1 MSLPIINQ
9 SRAERCAFVV
19 LGDRGRLLEQ
29 VAFRLETSG
38 FKVDFLRPPLIQPA
52 EPYRLLVLRAKTLD
66 VTSWAKVQQ
75 QRGTVV
81 VPDPRSIELIKDRWT
96 CSQILTAAGLRLPE
110 ALMGNPVELH
120 VAGVKH
126 LLPVVLK
133 QRRVHRGA
141 VRLLLNCDELAD
153 ELNRFPDSEE
163 LVAEHF
169 IEGVHFT
176 ACFIGAQIFCFLKPP
191 LRPGI
196 AESTPLSD
204 PPPQIL
210 RSVELY
216 RQASGLLFGKIDV
229 VMTSSSEVFVVD
241 SSVSPNLWP
250 VLEADRLLHNCLVSL
265 LNRDQDPARL
275 EDTIN
280 AGTISA
286 MAKELEKLSSITKD
300 G

>member
-1 MSLPIINQ
+1 MSFSFINQ
-9 SRAERCAFVV
+9 ARAERCAIVV
-19 LGDRGRLLEQ
+19 LGDRCRLLDQ

-38 FKVDFLRPPLIQPA
+38 FEVDFLRPPLIQPT

-96 CSQILTAAGLRLPE
+96 CRQILTAAGLRLPE
-110 ALMGNPVELH
+110 ALLGNPVEIYA
-120 VAGVKH
+120 AGVKH

-133 QRRVHRGA
+133 QRRVHRGT
-141 VRLLLNCDELAD
+141 VRLLINSDELAG

-169 IEGVHFT
+169 VEGVHFT
-176 ACFIGAQIFCFLKPP
+176 ACFIGAQTFCFLKPP

-196 AESTPLSD
+196 AEPTPLSD
-204 PPPQIL
+204 PSPEML
-210 RSVELY
+210 RAVELY
-216 RQASGLLFGKIDV
+216 RKASGLHFGKIDV
-229 VMTSSSEVFVVD
+229 VVTSSSEVFVVD
-241 SSVSPNLWP
+241 GGVFPNLSP
-250 VLEADRLLHNCLVSL
+250 VPEADRLLHNCLVSL
-265 LNRDQDPARL
+265 LDRDQDPARL
-275 EDTIN
+275 EETIN
-280 AGTISA
+280 AGTIA
-286 MAKELEKLSSITKD
+286 AIAREVEKLSSITKD